1 MKINETKLSAS
12 LEDYLEAIYQVVC
25 EKQAARAK
33 DIATRL
39 KVNNSSVTGA
49 LRTLSEK
56 GLVNYAPYDLITLT
70 PSGSEI
76 AKDIIRRHL
85 ALKNFFIKI
94 LCINEDT
101 AEEAAC
107 KMEHEVPKQILDK
120 LILFVDFI
128 QICPRGGDELIN
140 GFTRHCEESI
150 LTGDCKNCIDICL
163 ESLNKKK
170 EIYSK
175 NILKPVLLKDMKEN
189 ELGKISEINTNS
201 SAFQQFMEIGAGRG
215 SIIQVLKK
223 DNQSVLIKTRGY
235 NLTIRGDEADNI
247 KILPY

>member
-1 MKINETKLSAS
+1 MKIKENKLSAS
-12 LEDYLEAIYQVVC
+12 LEDYLEAIYRVVC

-33 DIATRL
+33 DIASRL

-70 PSGSEI
+70 QSGNEI
-76 AKDIIRRHL
+76 AKDIIRRHH

-107 KMEHEVPKQILDK
+107 KMEHDVPKEILDK
-120 LILFVDFI
+120 LILFVDFL
-128 QICPRGGDELIN
+128 QICPRAGEELIK

-163 ESLNKKK
+163 STLKDKKD
-170 EIYSK
+170 IYENTPQK
-175 NILKPVLLKDMKEN
+175 QVLLKDMEVN
-189 ELGKISEINTNS
+189 DLGKISEISKNS
-201 SAFQQFMEIGAGRG
+201 SAFQQFLEIGAGRG
-215 SIIQVLKK
+215 SILQVLEK
-223 DNQSVLIKTRGY
+223 DKQSVLIKTRGY
-235 NLTIRGDEADNI
+235 NLHIRGDEAENI

>member
-1 MKINETKLSAS
+1 MKTKEKKLSAS
-12 LEDYLEAIYQVVC
+12 LEDYLEAIYHVVC
-25 EKQAARAK
+25 EKHAARAK
-33 DIATRL
+33 DIASRL

-70 PSGSEI
+70 PSGNEI

-85 ALKNFFIKI
+85 ALKNFFVKI

-107 KMEHEVPKQILDK
+107 KMEHEVPKEILDK
-120 LILFVDFI
+120 LILFVDFL
-128 QICPRGGDELIN
+128 QICPRAGEDLIK

-150 LTGDCKNCIDICL
+150 LTGDCKTCIDTCL
-163 ESLNKKK
+163 KALKDKKD
-170 EIYSK
+170 IYQSK
-175 NILKPVLLKDMKEN
+175 TNNQVLLKDMEIN
-189 ELGKISEINTNS
+189 QLGKISQLNKNS
-201 SAFQQFMEIGAGRG
+201 SAFQQFLEIGAGRG
-215 SIIQVLKK
+215 SILQVIGK
-223 DNQSVLIKTRGY
+223 DNQSVIIKTRGY

>member
-12 LEDYLEAIYQVVC
+12 LEDYLEAIYHVVV

-49 LRTLSEK
+49 LRTLSDK

-94 LCINEDT
+94 LCINEEI

-107 KMEHEVPKQILDK
+107 KMEHEVPKEILDK

-128 QICPRGGDELIN
+128 QICPRGGQELID

-150 LTGDCKNCIDICL
+150 LTGDCKNCLEACL
-163 ESLNKKK
+163 QSLNQKK

-175 NILKPVLLKDMKEN
+175 NQISPVLLKDMEEN
-189 ELGKISEINTNS
+189 QLGKISEISKKS

-215 SIIQVLKK
+215 SIIEVLKK

-235 NLTIRGDEADNI
+235 NVTIRGDEAENI

>member
-1 MKINETKLSAS
+1 MGSTL
-12 LEDYLEAIYQVVC
+12 
-25 EKQAARAK
+25 
-33 DIATRL
+33 IATRL

-107 KMEHEVPKQILDK
+107 KMEHEVPKEILDK

>member
-1 MKINETKLSAS
+1 MKKNKTKLSAS
-12 LEDYLEAIYQVVC
+12 LEDYLETIYQVVC
-25 EKQAARAK
+25 QKQAARAK

-49 LRTLSEK
+49 LRTLAGK

-70 PSGSEI
+70 PSGTEI

-85 ALKNFFIKI
+85 ALKNFFTKI
-94 LCINEDT
+94 LYVNENT

-107 KMEHEVPKQILDK
+107 KMEHDVPKEILEK

-128 QICPRGGDELIN
+128 QICPRGGEGLIK
-140 GFTRHCEESI
+140 GFTKHCEESI
-150 LTGDCKNCIDICL
+150 LTGDCENCVNICL
-163 ESLNKKK
+163 ESLKQKKK
-170 EIYSK
+170 IYNK
-175 NILKPVLLKDMKEN
+175 YNENPILLKEMKKN
-189 ELGKISEINTNS
+189 DLGKISEINKNS
-201 SAFQQFMEIGAGRG
+201 SAFQKFMEIEAGRG
-215 SIIQVLKK
+215 SIIQVIEK
-223 DNQSVLIKTRGY
+223 DNQSILIKTKGY

>member
-1 MKINETKLSAS
+1 MKIKENKLSAS
-12 LEDYLEAIYQVVC
+12 LEDYLEAIYHVVS
-25 EKQAARAK
+25 EKHAARAK
-33 DIATRL
+33 DIASRL

-70 PSGSEI
+70 PSGNEI

-85 ALKNFFIKI
+85 ALRNFFVKI

-107 KMEHEVPKQILDK
+107 RMEHDVPKEILDK
-120 LILFVDFI
+120 LILFVDFL
-128 QICPRGGDELIN
+128 QICPRAGEELIK

-163 ESLNKKK
+163 KTLKDKKD
-170 EIYSK
+170 IYK
-175 NILKPVLLKDMKEN
+175 NNPHKQILLKDMKVA
-189 ELGKISEINTNS
+189 ELGKISEISKNS
-201 SAFQQFMEIGAGRG
+201 SAFQQFLEIGAGRG
-215 SIIQVLKK
+215 SIIQVLEK

-235 NLTIRGDEADNI
+235 NLYIRGDEAENI